1 MDGSGLKFRARHNKY
16 FGGKD
21 FKRCMSKKKKA
32 RLCLMDWLFLQT
44 GGHGHMSDRFLF

>member
-1 MDGSGLKFRARHNKY
+1 MDGSGLKFLVRHNKC
-16 FGGKD
+16 FWGKD

-44 GGHGHMSDRFLF
+44 GGHTSDRFLF